1 MRFPSNADEEQA
13 PYNVRMHRLVLK
25 QTPPE
30 LLEKN
35 THTRMPGIVSAAF
48 VCSQVQVNGI
58 RTINV
63 IRNLN
68 VALKKSL
75 RDNGGMERTLP
86 EISGYLAGYRR
97 TRPIS

>member
-1 MRFPSNADEEQA
+1 MRSPSNADEEQA
-13 PYNVRMHRLVLK
+13 SYNVRMHRLVLK

-30 LLEKN
+30 L
-35 THTRMPGIVSAAF
+35 PGIVSAAF